1 MTGGPLPTAKP
12 DRTFQLVLSGGMMSK
27 SGDWTINGRSYP
39 GTEPLAVRPGER
51 VRVRM
56 INMSMEDH
64 PMHIHGHTFQIVA
77 IGDRPVAG
85 PFKDTLNLGH
95 MDSYDIEFV
104 AANPGRWLFHCHNLE
119 HMMGGLMT
127 EVRYQ

>member
-1 MTGGPLPTAKP
+1 
-12 DRTFQLVLSGGMMSK
+12 
-27 SGDWTINGRSYP
+27 RSYP